1 MVPINKSATKLVN
14 LTDRSCKDIP
24 IYKKDQNK
32 RATKVKMMKREKVL
46 NGKYLFLVKYLQWRR
61 EFTNP
66 LGIVVKTMRR
76 GEDLKSSME
85 IAYAE
90 HGIRRVFKEET
101 IKYVKEKFP
110 PEWSIPETEYANRTK
125 IANAV
130 TIDPP
135 KSLDLDDALTIERSS
150 PSTFLVGVHIADV
163 SFFVKPNSPLD
174 HEAFLRCTS
183 YYSGEGQ
190 ENAPMLPRELSE
202 GHCSLLPDKDRLT
215 ISVFVTLDEE
225 GRMSDGPNIKRTIVK
240 SCCRLSYTEAQLI
253 IEKKDMST
261 AQISE
266 VVMEKIRQLS
276 SLAQNR
282 RLRRLGDRA
291 FDHWQNEGC
300 DEFIEAH
307 ELVEEMML
315 LANEQIAK
323 LLSEKCSELAP
334 LRVQLPP
341 KDHRLAEW
349 IEMHGKYAKLSLQF
363 AGIFQEKASDRT
375 ALTMLHSEKTMFKIQ
390 RSVWDVIC
398 QAVDSCDLPRA
409 HQLICNERNHPQVA
423 AAQSH
428 FRRIQSESRYVCEG
442 DQPPMNIQHYSLG
455 MRSYTHFTSPIRRYI
470 DVVVHRLLL
479 GLHTSCPEENVSKDD
494 VAKVC
499 RRSNFVRDN
508 ARKFERDCKRI
519 RLATQLR
526 QHCHETRVFIESIEH
541 QSLSL
546 NITNP
551 EDDQLA
557 GRQKK
562 ILLSHLN
569 PIALNEIDGNE
580 DEEKSIVLR
589 WKFRKY
595 VAPDAQRNI
604 TEEDRQTDYSR
615 VGEVVDIPS
624 GIWLRVLDA
633 VRSNDEDTLTA
644 VIKQTEA
651 QLATMSPSHRDEE
664 LPRPK
669 STDYAQGGLYKH
681 PHHAEASAS
690 SSSDTVVHFYEKSLR
705 LKNYDY
711 FSVQLSP
718 HMTRGILQP
727 DIQLFKINT
736 HLNICIEHRKY
747 PRESFAHTA
756 RHQASREHYGTI
768 DEYIN
773 TWKPVLAMEAA
784 TEAVRENDGFVIEE
798 LNVVW
803 EQDDGSVNGVVTL
816 PSIYCTSR
824 QLEFHLGDLACI
836 RVPYPKTDSTC
847 DETSDKEKVIS
858 DGLLYRN
865 YVATPFSRAPGYV
878 LEVEKLKEYAFC
890 SFLLPFVVLCSDTI
904 LSKLNWL

>member
-14 LTDRSCKDIP
+14 LTDKSCKDIP
-24 IYKKDQNK
+24 IYKKDQNE
-32 RATKVKMMKREKVL
+32 RVAIVKMMKREKVL
-46 NGKYLFLVKYLQWRR
+46 SGKYLFVVKYLQWRR
-61 EFTNP
+61 EFTYP

-90 HGIRRVFKEET
+90 HGIRRVFKEDT

-110 PEWSIPETEYANRTK
+110 PEWSIPEKEYANRIK
-125 IANAV
+125 INNAV

-135 KSLDLDDALTIERSS
+135 TSLDLDDALTIERKSS
-150 PSTFLVGVHIADV
+150 STFLVGVHIADV

-183 YYSGEGQ
+183 YYPGEGQ
-190 ENAPMLPRELSE
+190 ENVPMLPSELSE
-202 GHCSLLPDKDRLT
+202 GHCSLLPNEDRLA

-240 SCCRLSYTEAQLI
+240 SCCRLSYAEAQMI
-253 IEKKDMST
+253 IEKKDMSIK
-261 AQISE
+261 QIPE
-266 VVMEKIRQLS
+266 VVKEKIRQLS

-300 DEFIEAH
+300 DEFIEGH

-315 LANEQIAK
+315 LANGEIAK
-323 LLSEKCSELAP
+323 RLSEKCSELAP

-349 IEMHGKYAKLSLQF
+349 IKMHGKYAKLSLQF
-363 AGIFQEKASDRT
+363 AGIFQEKSSDRT
-375 ALTMLHSEKTMFKIQ
+375 ALTLLHSEKTMFKIQ
-390 RSVWDVIC
+390 KWVWDAIC
-398 QAVDSCDLPRA
+398 QAVDSCDLPRV
-409 HQLICNERNHPQVA
+409 HQLICNERNHPQIA

-428 FRRIQSESRYVCEG
+428 FRRIQSESQYVCEG
-442 DQPPMNIQHYSLG
+442 DQPSMNIQHYALG

-479 GLHTSCPEENVSKDD
+479 GLHTSCPEVNLSKDD

-499 RRSNFVRDN
+499 RRSNFVHGN
-508 ARKFERDCKRI
+508 ARKFERDCRRI
-519 RLATQLR
+519 RLATKLQQR
-526 QHCHETRVFIESIEH
+526 CHETRVFIESIEH

-551 EDDQLA
+551 EDDHLA

-562 ILLSHLN
+562 MLLSHLN

-580 DEEKSIVLR
+580 DEEKSIVLK

-604 TEEDRQTDYSR
+604 AEGDKPTDYSR
-615 VGEVVDIPS
+615 AGEVADIPS
-624 GIWLRVLDA
+624 DIWLRVLDA
-633 VRSNDEDTLTA
+633 VRSNNEDTLTA
-644 VIKQTEA
+644 IIKQAEA
-651 QLATMSPSHRDEE
+651 QLATMPPSHRDEE
-664 LPRPK
+664 LPQPK
-669 STDYAQGGLYKH
+669 STHYAQGEFYKH
-681 PHHAEASAS
+681 PHHAEAAAP

-711 FSVQLSP
+711 FSVQLCP
-718 HMTRGILQP
+718 HMTRGTLQP

-773 TWKPVLAMEAA
+773 AWKPVLAMEAA

-803 EQDDGSVNGVVTL
+803 EQEDGSVSGVVTL
-816 PSIYCTSR
+816 PSIYCNSR
-824 QLEFHLGDLACI
+824 QLEFYLGDLACI
-836 RVPYPKTDSTC
+836 RVAYPNADSTSG
-847 DETSDKEKVIS
+847 ETSSQVKVIN
-858 DGLLYRN
+858 D
-865 YVATPFSRAPGYV
+865 
-878 LEVEKLKEYAFC
+878 
-890 SFLLPFVVLCSDTI
+890 
-904 LSKLNWL
+904 